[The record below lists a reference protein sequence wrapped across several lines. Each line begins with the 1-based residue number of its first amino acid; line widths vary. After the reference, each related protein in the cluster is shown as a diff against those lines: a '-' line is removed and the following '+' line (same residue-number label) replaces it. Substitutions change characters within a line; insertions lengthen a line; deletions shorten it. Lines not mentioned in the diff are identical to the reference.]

1 MPNPSRRA
9 GVLLSYVDC
18 LLVIVAILI
27 VSVAPKKV
35 ADGVKVK
42 AEYLVTIE
50 WGAMLDIDVDLWA
63 IGPPDPSKPC
73 SYMNIESGAL
83 SLDRDSRGYQDDRI
97 LVDGHLMY
105 LPHKETMSLRGIV
118 PGRYTYAIFA
128 YKVRPSDDHVQRDP
142 HALGIVVHV
151 EAIRINPKVTVIFR
165 RDFTLDY
172 EGAATNIF
180 AMDVLPDGGFVEVDP
195 PVKPITD
202 KFYLG
207 KAP

>member
-1 MPNPSRRA
+1 MRQRRV
-9 GVLLSYVDC
+9 GVFVAYCDL
-18 LLVIVAILI
+18 LLVIVSLLI

-50 WGAMLDIDVDLWA
+50 WDSMLDADIDLWA

-73 SYMNIESGAL
+73 SYMNVESGAL
-83 SLDRDSRGYQDDRI
+83 SLDRDSRGYMDDRI
-97 LVDGHLMY
+97 LVDNHLMY
-105 LPHKETMSLRGIV
+105 MPHKETMSLRGIV

-128 YKVRPSDDHVQRDP
+128 YKVRPSDDGSKPDP
-142 HALGIVVHV
+142 RALGIVVHV

-165 RDFTLDY
+165 KDY
-172 EGAATNIF
+172 RLEYEDDAINVF
-180 AMDVLPDGGFVEVDP
+180 AMDVLPDGNFVEAEL
-195 PVKPITD
+195 PVEPIT
-202 KFYLG
+202 KRFYLG